1 MSRFHPARP
10 LWEPQ
15 SFDSFFPPQARCPRS
30 SSKIDLLFFD
40 AGGGHR
46 ASATAL
52 QSVIEQQQRPW
63 RVRMVNMR
71 DVLEPIDII
80 RRITRVRIEDCYNR
94 VMLKHGITLGTGP
107 LLRATQMLIRKMHRQ
122 ETALLARFWEQ
133 EPPDLVVSLIPNLN
147 RAIFDGLREAD
158 QALDRDPTP
167 MVTIL
172 TDLAD
177 NPPHFWIERQEQY
190 LVCATDFAIRQALD
204 MGHRREHVFRT
215 SGMIVR
221 PDFYRPIEIS
231 REHER
236 TRLGLRPDL
245 TTGIVM
251 FGGYGSRQMLQIA
264 RRVAAAGLKT
274 QLIFLCG
281 HNRTLQ
287 EQLAAMALPFPFHVE
302 GFTRDIPHFMRLA
315 DYFVGKPGPGCISE
329 ALVMGLPLIVQRNSW
344 TMVQERF
351 NTDWIVQNELGIV
364 LHSFAEIATGV
375 LPMLDP
381 DQMAS
386 FQRRVSALCNRAV
399 YEIPEILAV
408 LLEQHARSTRQS
420 RLAMLWPDRS
430 SMNPNGAAAR
440 WAAIN

>member
-1 MSRFHPARP
+1 MSRFLPARP

-15 SFDSFFPPQARCPRS
+15 PFEAFFPPRPKLPRS

-52 QSVIEQQQRPW
+52 QSVFENQRRPW
-63 RVRMVNMR
+63 RIRMVNIR
-71 DVLEPIDII
+71 DVLEPIDVI
-80 RRITRVRIEDCYNR
+80 RRIARVRIEDCYNR
-94 VMLKHGITLGTGP
+94 IMLKHGMTLGTGP

-122 ETALLARFWEQ
+122 ETTLLARFWEE

-147 RAIFDGLREAD
+147 RAVFDGLRAAD
-158 QALDRDPTP
+158 EALDRDPTP

-177 NPPHFWIERQEQY
+177 YPPHFWIERQEQY
-190 LVCATDFAIRQALD
+190 LICATDFAIRQAME
-204 MGHRREHVFRT
+204 MGHRREHIFRT

-221 PDFYRPIEIS
+221 PEFYRPIEID

-236 TRLGLRPDL
+236 ARLGLRPDL

-251 FGGYGSRQMLQIA
+251 FGGYGSRQMLTIA
-264 RRVAAAGLKT
+264 KRVSAAGLKT

-281 HNRTLQ
+281 HNQTLR
-287 EQLAAMALPFPFHVE
+287 EQLSAMELPFPFHVE
-302 GFTRDIPHFMRLA
+302 GFTRDIPHYMRMA
-315 DYFVGKPGPGCISE
+315 DYFIGKPGPGSISE
-329 ALVMGLPLIVQRNSW
+329 AIVMGLPVIVQRNSW

-351 NTDWIVQNELGIV
+351 NADWIVQNELGIV
-364 LHSFAEIATGV
+364 LHSFAEIATGI

-381 DQMAS
+381 DRMAAFCRS
-386 FQRRVSALCNRAV
+386 VGALNNRAV
-399 YEIPEILAV
+399 FEIPDILAM
-408 LLEQHARSTRQS
+408 LLERHACVTRQS
-420 RLAMLWPDRS
+420 PLAMSWLDHSR
-430 SMNPNGAAAR
+430 MNPNGAASR
-440 WAAIN
+440 WAAIH